1 MARDRTALCQC
12 RRRPPPDLGL
22 PRSVPF
28 GDDDT
33 TLRRKL
39 ERQADW
45 LATTPIPKLHIAGL
59 PGAIAVIGGRRRAAR
74 GGTATV
80 SEVTAD
86 LLASYPDI
94 SETSIRTNLSTL
106 EFITKG
112 GVVWRR
118 TKADGWPPVPP
129 LRAVRGAF
137 HNGMNVIRVAIP
149 VTSELLRGSGQAL
162 HPAVAAAA
170 GVTPGQ
176 QRAFTS
182 PHGAITLSW
191 KLSSTRG
198 TNIGPLRA
206 LAAAVQTTNGDT
218 LVLAL
223 GAQDASLDVTR
234 LRSHDVAISRLQK
247 LLGRRVRSPAAALAT
262 ALHCRRDDV
271 GAVLRARGDRPG
283 GTRTAWTSRVQRG
296 FPLRFAK
303 SFPPRCRKPNSTRCS
318 RPTA

>member
-1 MARDRTALCQC
+1 MVETCWSTITSSIRPEPDDAHPGPEEWAEIVRPYANAGED
-12 RRRPPPDLGL
+12 RRPTLDW

-106 EFITKG
+106 RFITKG

-170 GVTPGQ
+170 ATHAGVD
-176 QRAFTS
+176 
-182 PHGAITLSW
+182 
-191 KLSSTRG
+191 
-198 TNIGPLRA
+198 NIRYP
-206 LAAAVQTTNGDT
+206 
-218 LVLAL
+218 
-223 GAQDASLDVTR
+223 
-234 LRSHDVAISRLQK
+234 
-247 LLGRRVRSPAAALAT
+247 
-262 ALHCRRDDV
+262 
-271 GAVLRARGDRPG
+271 
-283 GTRTAWTSRVQRG
+283 
-296 FPLRFAK
+296 
-303 SFPPRCRKPNSTRCS
+303 
-318 RPTA
+318 